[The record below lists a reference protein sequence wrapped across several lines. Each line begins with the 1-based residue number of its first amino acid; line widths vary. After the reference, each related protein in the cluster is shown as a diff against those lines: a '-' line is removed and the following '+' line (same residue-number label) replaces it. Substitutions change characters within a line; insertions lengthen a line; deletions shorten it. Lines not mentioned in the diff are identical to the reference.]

1 MYLSRIELNQNRR
14 ETTRALSSPHVLH
27 AALEGSFPEQGAD
40 KRNLWR
46 VDLLGHS
53 LYVLLL
59 SRVKPDFTHVIEQFG
74 WPASDQKWE
83 TKDYS
88 LFLSRIQPGQTWRFR
103 LTANPTHSLKSA
115 DRKRGKVVAH
125 ITTEYQKQWLLSRAE
140 ANGFTLGNQGFD
152 VMQSEIRTFRRKD
165 KTVTLGITEFEGL
178 LTVTDAALLVA
189 ALTGGIGRAKGY
201 GCGLLTLAQP

>member
-27 AALEGSFPEQGAD
+27 AALEGSFPAQGAD

-46 VDLLGHS
+46 VDVLGHS

-59 SRVKPDFTHVIEQFG
+59 SRVKPDFTHIIEQFG

-88 LFLSRIQPGQTWRFR
+88 AFLSRIQIGQAWRFR
-103 LTANPTHSLKSA
+103 LTANPTHSVKSA
-115 DRKRGKVVAH
+115 DGKRGKVVAH
-125 ITTEYQKQWLLSRAE
+125 ITTEYQKKWLISRAE
-140 ANGFTLGNQGFD
+140 ANGFVLEDKGFD
-152 VMQSEIRTFRRKD
+152 VVQSETKTFRRKD
-165 KTVTLGITEFEGL
+165 KTVTLGVTVFEGL
-178 LTVTDAALLVA
+178 LTVADAELLAA

-201 GCGLLTLAQP
+201 GCGLLTLAKP